1 MKVSELTP
9 NILAGYLR
17 IDDDCLDD
25 LTLQFLETAITSAKG
40 YIKSYTGLTDEEI
53 DEYSDL
59 TIACMTLVQDFYD
72 TRSILIP
79 ANKSARNKTVD
90 TILGMHSRN
99 LL

>member
-1 MKVSELTP
+1 MKVSELTS

-25 LTLQFLETAITSAKG
+25 LTLQFLETAIVSAKG
-40 YIKSYTGLTDEEI
+40 YIKSYTGLTDEEM
-53 DEYSDL
+53 DKYQDL
-59 TIACMTLVQDFYD
+59 TIACMALVQDFYD
-72 TRSILIP
+72 TRSVLIP

-90 TILGMHSRN
+90 TILGMHARN

>member
-9 NILAGYLR
+9 NILVGYLR

-40 YIKSYTGLTDEEI
+40 YIVSYTGLTDEEM
-53 DEYSDL
+53 DNYQDL
-59 TIACMTLVQDFYD
+59 TIACMALVQDFYD
-72 TRSILIP
+72 TRSVLIP

>member
-40 YIKSYTGLTDEEI
+40 YIMSYTGLDNEEM
-53 DEYSDL
+53 DNYQDL
-59 TIACMTLVQDFYD
+59 TIACMALVQDFYD
-72 TRSILIP
+72 TRSVLIP